1 MNFYQDLSTFFEYLH
16 SIRKIDGYLS
26 FDLTLSSK
34 WGLPKSIAD
43 EGKVIPF
50 DTGDHDFKG
59 YSFVSV
65 MDEKEISETIG
76 KINKTIKMN
85 KDKEIKEKLFKQT
98 VDKLKQTFEKNDLDK
113 LETLY
118 FDFESNQT
126 KIENDE
132 VGKVPI
138 DTELA

>member
-50 DTGDHDFKG
+50 DTGDSDFKG

-65 MDEKEISETIG
+65 MDEIEIIETIG

-85 KDKEIKEKLFKQT
+85 KDKEIKENLFKQT

>member
-43 EGKVIPF
+43 EGQVIPF
-50 DTGDHDFKG
+50 DTGDSDLKG

-65 MDEKEISETIG
+65 MGEKEISETIG

-85 KDKEIKEKLFKQT
+85 KDKEVKEKLFKQT

-126 KIENDE
+126 KIENNE

>member
-43 EGKVIPF
+43 EGQVIPF
-50 DTGDHDFKG
+50 DIGDSDLKG

-65 MDEKEISETIG
+65 MGEKEISETIG

-126 KIENDE
+126 KIENNE